1 MAPASQTQPDSPP
14 AEFVDRTE
22 MARKLGVHT
31 RTIGRMV
38 ERGELPRPCLSA
50 GGRPRWLWSH
60 VVEYCQKRHQ
70 REDDLGRRRQ
80 RKLK

>member
-1 MAPASQTQPDSPP
+1 MAATRQSQPDSPP
-14 AEFVDRTE
+14 AEFINRTE
-22 MARKLGVHT
+22 LARKLGVHT

-60 VVEYCQKRHQ
+60 VVNYCQKRHQ
-70 REDDLGRRRQ
+70 REDDLNRSRKQ
-80 RKLK
+80 KLK